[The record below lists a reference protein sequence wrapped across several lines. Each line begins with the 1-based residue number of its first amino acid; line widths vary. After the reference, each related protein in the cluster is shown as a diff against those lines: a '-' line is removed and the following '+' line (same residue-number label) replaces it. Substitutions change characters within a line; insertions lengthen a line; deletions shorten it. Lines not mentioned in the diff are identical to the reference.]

1 LPSVVWVE
9 VVVWLEEVD
18 VWLELEVPDG
28 EVFCAIIQTDSSST
42 AAVNK
47 PSLLIEFS
55 FG

>member
-1 LPSVVWVE
+1 VE

-28 EVFCAIIQTDSSST
+28 EVFCAIIQTDNSST

-47 PSLLIEFS
+47 LSLLIEFS
-55 FG
+55 LG